1 MVDFYA
7 CLFCKVVD
15 FCMLIFK
22 SGWFLRNKLSILQL
36 TFQTF
41 GLLCAISQSC
51 GLLPMIFLNG
61 WLFKVIDF
69 YTCFFLN
76 VGLLRM
82 IFKVMNFYPW
92 DFFKMVDFY
101 GCFFQ
106 SSGLLH
112 GIFLQID
119 GPFVLI
125 FQSGL
130 LLRMIFQSYGIS
142 LMFFF

>member
-1 MVDFYA
+1 MRDLKKKMVDFYA

-61 WLFKVIDF
+61 GLFKVIDF
-69 YTCFFLN
+69 YTCFFKCWT
-76 VGLLRM
+76 
-82 IFKVMNFYPW
+82 FTH
-92 DFFKMVDFY
+92 D
-101 GCFFQ
+101 
-106 SSGLLH
+106 
-112 GIFLQID
+112 
-119 GPFVLI
+119 
-125 FQSGL
+125 
-130 LLRMIFQSYGIS
+130 FQSYE
-142 LMFFF
+142 LLPMRFF